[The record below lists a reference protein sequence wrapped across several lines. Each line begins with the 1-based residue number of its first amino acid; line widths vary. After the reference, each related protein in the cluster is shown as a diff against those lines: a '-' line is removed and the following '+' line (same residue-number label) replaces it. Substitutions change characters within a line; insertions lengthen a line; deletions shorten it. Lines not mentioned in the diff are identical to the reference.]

1 MKRLLGL
8 LFAGLSLSAALMEAH
23 AQTFNTRIGPTEES
37 LGEGDARAKEDKNA
51 SQIKDAPAKNPATG
65 AGIISADTTA
75 NKAAATTGA
84 AKGGESA
91 APAAASVFAPAAAS
105 TRAPV
110 ASSLPPTAIY
120 RVGVGDVLDVRLL
133 NGVSRESTL
142 FTVSTGGLLDYPL
155 AGEPF
160 LAAGMTADEIAAHLS
175 AELRR
180 RAVNDRAQFRV
191 SVREYVSHT
200 VMVSGLVEQP
210 GAKIM
215 RREAVPLF
223 VVLAEALPR
232 AEAARA
238 TIISR
243 SNGLSRTIELIDSP
257 ALNELVAAGDVVNVT
272 ARQAEYLYIGGQISS
287 PGRKDFHAGLTLT
300 QAILA
305 SGGVRFDAKSKVK
318 VVISRQGADGRLVP
332 TEYVLKDIETGK
344 VPDPRLLPGDRI
356 EVGRRR

>member
-1 MKRLLGL
+1 M
-8 LFAGLSLSAALMEAH
+8 
-23 AQTFNTRIGPTEES
+23 
-37 LGEGDARAKEDKNA
+37 
-51 SQIKDAPAKNPATG
+51 
-65 AGIISADTTA
+65 
-75 NKAAATTGA
+75 
-84 AKGGESA
+84 
-91 APAAASVFAPAAAS
+91 
-105 TRAPV
+105 
-110 ASSLPPTAIY
+110 
-120 RVGVGDVLDVRLL
+120 

-257 ALNELVAAGDVVNVT
+257 ALNELVAAGDVINVT
-272 ARQAEYLYIGGQISS
+272 ARQAEYFYIGGQIRS
-287 PGRKDFHAGLTLT
+287 PGQKDFHAGLTLT

-332 TEYVLKDIETGK
+332 TDYVLKDIEAGE
-344 VPDPRLLPGDRI
+344 VPDPHLLPGDRV